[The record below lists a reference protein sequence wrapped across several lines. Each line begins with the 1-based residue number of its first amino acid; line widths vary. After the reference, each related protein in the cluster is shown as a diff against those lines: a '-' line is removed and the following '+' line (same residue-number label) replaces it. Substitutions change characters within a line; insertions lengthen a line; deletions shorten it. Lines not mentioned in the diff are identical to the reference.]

1 MIIDWLPN
9 LIAAWSVQLLGVFSP
24 GPGVALILSQAT
36 SRGRAAAI
44 STCFGIAFGTVLLA
58 IATVL
63 GLAAILSDIAWAM
76 TTVKLIGAGYL
87 AWLAWNA
94 FGKALHPPAPP
105 VSQGSTDT
113 AAVLAGFLMQITNP
127 KAIFFWLAV
136 AALGS
141 LDAAPVAVILVFLVG
156 AFLNSFLGY
165 GAWAVALSSRPFRAL
180 YAAARRWV
188 EGTLGVFFA
197 FAAFKLAT
205 SRS

>member
-1 MIIDWLPN
+1 MIADWLPN
-9 LIAAWSVQLLGVFSP
+9 LIAAWSLQLLGVFSP

-44 STCFGIAFGTVLLA
+44 STCFGIAFGAVLLA

-76 TTVKLIGAGYL
+76 TVVKLIGAGYL

-94 FGKALHPPAPP
+94 FGKAITPPAAP
-105 VSQGSTDT
+105 QAKSTTGGT
-113 AAVLAGFLMQITNP
+113 AALAGFVMQITNP

-141 LDAAPVAVILVFLVG
+141 MDAAPLPVILVFLAG
-156 AFLNSFLGY
+156 AFLNSFLGH
-165 GAWAVALSSRPFRAL
+165 GTWAVALSSSPFRAF
-180 YAAARRWV
+180 YSSARRWV
-188 EGTLGVFFA
+188 EGALGVFFA